1 MRAGVWGSGDRLGLP
16 VVGPARYRGA
26 MAGWDEVTTYEQL
39 QEMTPQERLAHFKAS
54 IVRDLDTL
62 PERYKRRIEA
72 QDARVLAR
80 EERLRGHA
88 S

>member
-1 MRAGVWGSGDRLGLP
+1 
-16 VVGPARYRGA
+16 
-26 MAGWDEVTTYEQL
+26 
-39 QEMTPQERLAHFKAS
+39 MTPEERLAHFNAS